1 MEFFRPKR
9 KRRQSFVKSA
19 VPAARRAQSPQTMAG
34 SNGSD
39 LARCDSRC
47 SKWTLPFYRG
57 TNGTSG
63 TMAWFFGHFCK
74 GCGAYRRRFGKKE
87 FVSRLFIGL
96 SWCLVPQ
103 HKHKNHSCCLT
114 QGAEKS
120 RKNGDKSVFTWKNVV
135 KAMLKLSTSI
145 IWYANIYQYRNTIS
159 SMLYISIHSYI
170 SPIHIVISYPSYIQK
185 TISSHLGGG
194 IQICGLGELRLLQNG
209 RWSAL
214 PRPENYRCTEVIRMD
229 FDVFWCILGKSH
241 EKLDHRNR
249 LNFQVEQDTKI
260 DVVSS
265 QTEAAAA
272 QSPWSW
278 ASKMHLTIDVR
289 CRSMHRKSPASFFA
303 HATMPP
309 TKKPSMLGFLISSA
323 PWKVDF

>member
-135 KAMLKLSTSI
+135 KVKAMLKLSTSI

-214 PRPENYRCTEVIRMD
+214 PRPENYRCTEAIRMD
-229 FDVFWCILGKSH
+229 FDVFWCILESHTKSSTI
-241 EKLDHRNR
+241 E
-249 LNFQVEQDTKI
+249 I
-260 DVVSS
+260 VSS

-278 ASKMHLTIDVR
+278 ASKMHLTIDSIDVR
-289 CRSMHRKSPASFFA
+289 CRWMHWKSPAILR